1 MTIMKE
7 SAPGAAQGD
16 QAAKAGN
23 PAQTQNSG
31 ATLEMVLGIT
41 KTGSLVTN
49 PKAPDTFFHPI
60 GNGIRCVHDG
70 KLSDTIC
77 FRATTAR

>member
-1 MTIMKE
+1 
-7 SAPGAAQGD
+7 
-16 QAAKAGN
+16 
-23 PAQTQNSG
+23 
-31 ATLEMVLGIT
+31 MVLGIT